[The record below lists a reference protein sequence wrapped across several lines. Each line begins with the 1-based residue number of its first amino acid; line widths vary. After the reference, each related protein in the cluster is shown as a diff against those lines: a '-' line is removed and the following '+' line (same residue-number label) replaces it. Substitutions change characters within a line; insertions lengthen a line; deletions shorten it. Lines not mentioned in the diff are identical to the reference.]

1 MLFVCAR
8 MANNLARWLN
18 RPGRLIQGV
27 FGRADGKLDILE
39 RMDGLTFEVLICPF
53 GSVDVIEQLKQ
64 FASEKFHREMF
75 QASIRTAEHE
85 GGV

>member
-1 MLFVCAR
+1 
-8 MANNLARWLN
+8 
-18 RPGRLIQGV
+18 
-27 FGRADGKLDILE
+27 
-39 RMDGLTFEVLICPF
+39 MDGLTFEVLICPF
-53 GSVDVIEQLKQ
+53 GSVDVIEQLKHQ